1 MTAIARHTEDL
12 RQLVHASPSPFHAVA
27 EVARRLTAA
36 GFTQV
41 VEGGTPGPGGGRS
54 DDAGA
59 VAGGA
64 GPDDAGLGAGA
75 SRTGRA
81 RSPDRGYIVRDG
93 AIVAWARDHG
103 TPLDAPL
110 RIVGAHT
117 DSPGFKLK
125 PRPSFTNQGWLQA
138 AVEIYGGPVLAS
150 WLDRELELAGR
161 LVLRDGSEHLVRTGP
176 LLRIPH
182 LAIHLDRKVND
193 ALTLDKQR
201 HTAPVLATTT
211 GIVGSPSGTDPLLR
225 HLAELA
231 GADVTEVAGHD
242 VVTVDAAAPGT
253 FGIDGALLASPRLDN
268 LVSVHSGLVALLASD
283 VPTGGGAGDAGHVRV
298 LAAFDHEEVG
308 SVSRSGADG
317 SFLEDVVDRLTGWDL
332 EARARALAGSWLV
345 SSDVGHAV
353 HPNYA
358 ERHDPTHQPVAG
370 GGPILKVNA
379 NQRYTS
385 DAHGAALWSRA
396 CRAAGVAEQVFVS
409 NNALPCGSTIGPMA
423 SARLGLRTVDVGI
436 PILSMHSAREMC
448 HTADLHALTAAL
460 AAFYAGA

>member
-27 EVARRLTAA
+27 EVARRLDAA
-36 GFTQV
+36 GFTPVQ
-41 VEGGTPGPGGGRS
+41 EGEDREQR
-54 DDAGA
+54 
-59 VAGGA
+59 
-64 GPDDAGLGAGA
+64 AGL
-75 SRTGRA
+75 
-81 RSPDRGYIVRDG
+81 PDRGYVVRDG
-93 AIVAWARDHG
+93 AIIAWHRPTGAPAH
-103 TPLDAPL
+103 APL

-138 AVEIYGGPVLAS
+138 AVEIYGGPILPS

-161 LVLRDGSEHLVRTGP
+161 LVLRDGTERLVRTGP

-182 LAIHLDRKVND
+182 LAIHLDRGVND
-193 ALTLDKQR
+193 GLTLDKQR
-201 HTAPVLATTT
+201 HTAPILATTA
-211 GIVGSPSGTDPLLR
+211 GIVASPSGPDPLLR
-225 HLAELA
+225 HLADLA
-231 GADVTEVAGHD
+231 GIDHDDVAGHD
-242 VVTVDAAAPGT
+242 VVTVDAAAPTT
-253 FGIDGALLASPRLDN
+253 FGLDGALLASPRLDN
-268 LVSVHSGLVALLASD
+268 LVSVHAGLVALLAD
-283 VPTGGGAGDAGHVRV
+283 DGVGPAGAVRV

-317 SFLEDVVDRLTGWDL
+317 SFLEDVVDRLTGWDPA
-332 EARARALAGSWLV
+332 ARARALAGSWLV

-385 DAHGAALWSRA
+385 DAHGAAMWSRA
-396 CRAAGVAEQVFVS
+396 CRAAGVSEQVFVS

-423 SARLGLRTVDVGI
+423 SARLGIRTVDVGI
-436 PILSMHSAREMC
+436 AILSMHSAREMC
-448 HTADLHALTAAL
+448 HTADPLALTAAL
-460 AAFYAGA
+460 VEFYAGA